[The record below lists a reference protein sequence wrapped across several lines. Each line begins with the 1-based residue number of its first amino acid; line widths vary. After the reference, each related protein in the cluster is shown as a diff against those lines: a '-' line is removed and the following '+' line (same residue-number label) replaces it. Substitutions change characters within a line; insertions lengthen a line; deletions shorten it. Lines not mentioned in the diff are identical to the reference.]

1 MGRAHRIRDEIRAMS
16 LRDAVK
22 GVLRGYE
29 ENDLL
34 TFASAIA
41 FQILFAIIPLALVGL
56 GLLGAFGLEEQW
68 SGEWRDRARENVS
81 EPVFR
86 VIDDTVER
94 MLTERHVFWVTAGAL
109 VAVWE
114 ISGAM
119 RAIMDVFDR
128 IYGSRRRRS
137 FAERLRV
144 SLALGMCV
152 VALLL
157 AATAS
162 VTLGDDLLRDIG
174 IESALVLWLRWP
186 VALALLLAV
195 VALLVSRAPVD
206 HQPLHWV
213 TFGSVVVVGAWAVTS
228 VVLGWYLTGIAEYG
242 SVFGA
247 LATVVIVLSYLY
259 FASVAFLTGAQLD
272 ALVRDRVE
280 NGVNGG

>member
-1 MGRAHRIRDEIRAMS
+1 MN
-16 LRDAVK
+16 LRDAVN
-22 GVLRGYE
+22 GVLRGYDE
-29 ENDLL
+29 HDLL

-68 SGEWRDRARENVS
+68 SGEWRDHVRDAVS
-81 EPVFR
+81 EPVFQ
-86 VIDDTVER
+86 VIDDTVR
-94 MLTERHVFWVTAGAL
+94 RTLTERHVFWITAGTL

-128 IYGSRRRRS
+128 IYGSARRRS
-137 FAERLRV
+137 FLERLRV
-144 SLALGMCV
+144 SLGLGLCV
-152 VALLL
+152 AALLL

-162 VTLGDDLLRDIG
+162 VTLGDDALRDLG
-174 IESALVLWLRWP
+174 ISSPFVLWLRWP
-186 VALALLLAV
+186 LALALLFAV

-213 TFGSVVVVGAWAVTS
+213 TFGSVMVVAAWAVTS
-228 VVLGWYLTGIAEYG
+228 VVLGWYLTSLADYG

-259 FASVAFLTGAQLD
+259 FASAAFLTGAQLD
-272 ALVRDRVE
+272 ALVRE
-280 NGVNGG
+280 ELT

>member
-1 MGRAHRIRDEIRAMS
+1 MS
-16 LRDAVK
+16 LREAVR

-29 ENDLL
+29 EHDLL

-41 FQILFAIIPLALVGL
+41 FQVLFAIIPLALVGL

-68 SGEWRDRARENVS
+68 SGEWSDRVRENVS
-81 EPVFR
+81 EPVFQ
-86 VIDDTVER
+86 VIDETVRR
-94 MLTERHVFWVTAGAL
+94 MLTEQHLFWVTAGAL

-144 SLALGMCV
+144 SLALGLCV
-152 VALLL
+152 AALLL

-162 VTLGDDLLRDIG
+162 VTLGDDLLRDLG

-186 VALALLLAV
+186 VALALLFTA

-206 HQPLHWV
+206 HQPLQWV

-228 VVLGWYLTGIAEYG
+228 AVLGWYLTSFADYG

-259 FASVAFLTGAQLD
+259 FASASFLTGAQLD
-272 ALVRDRVE
+272 ALVRDRV
-280 NGVNGG
+280 NRG

>member
-1 MGRAHRIRDEIRAMS
+1 MSRAHRIRDELRSMS
-16 LRDAVK
+16 LRDAVR

-41 FQILFAIIPLALVGL
+41 FQVLFAIIPLALVGL

-68 SGEWRDRARENVS
+68 SGEWRDRVRENVS

-128 IYGSRRRRS
+128 IYGSSRRRP
-137 FAERLRV
+137 FGERLRV
-144 SLALGMCV
+144 SLALGLCV
-152 VALLL
+152 AGLLL

-162 VTLGDDLLRDIG
+162 VTLGDDALRELG
-174 IESALVLWLRWP
+174 IESPFVLWLRWP
-186 VALALLLAV
+186 VALALMFAV

-206 HQPLHWV
+206 RQPWHWV
-213 TFGSVVVVGAWAVTS
+213 TFGSVVVVAAWALTS
-228 VVLGWYLTGIAEYG
+228 VVLGWYLTGIADYG
-242 SVFGA
+242 SIFGA
-247 LATVVIVLSYLY
+247 LATVVIALAYLY
-259 FASVAFLTGAQLD
+259 FASAAFLTGAQLD

-280 NGVNGG
+280 NGVS